1 MREQPPRLLL
11 IGNFL
16 SASLRTRSVS
26 EDLASRLAASGWD
39 VQITSTRQ
47 ARLPRLADFVAT
59 TWRRRRT
66 YDVAH
71 VDVYSGAAFV
81 WAEAACA
88 VLRAAGKPYVLTL
101 HGGNLPHF
109 ARRWPGRVARLLRP
123 AAAVA
128 APSRF
133 LLEQVRHLRSDVQ
146 LVPNALD
153 LVDYEFRERRQP
165 APNII
170 WLRAFHGIYN
180 PSLAPAVL
188 ARVAELYPDARL
200 TMVGADKGDGSLQA
214 TRAVVE
220 RLGLGERV
228 SIPGGVPKN
237 EVPRRLQEG
246 DIFINTTNIDN
257 TPVSV
262 LEAMACGL
270 CVVST
275 SVGGIPY
282 MLHDGVDSLL
292 VPPDDADAMAAAVCR
307 LIADP
312 ALASRI
318 SRAGRRAVEGFDWQ
332 PVLAQWQELFTAV
345 ALGRRAGARTA
356 RDGTIGGGD

>member
-1 MREQPPRLLL
+1 MRAEPPRLLL

-16 SASLRTRSVS
+16 SGSLRTRSVS

-39 VQITSTRQ
+39 VQVTSTRR
-47 ARLPRLADFVAT
+47 ARLPRLADFLTT

-71 VDVYSGAAFV
+71 VDVYSGAAFF
-81 WAEAACA
+81 WAESACA

-101 HGGNLPHF
+101 HGGNLPEF
-109 ARRWPGRVARLLRP
+109 ARKWPGRVERLLKP

-146 LVPNALD
+146 LLPNALD
-153 LVDYEFRERRQP
+153 LVDYEFRERRRP
-165 APNII
+165 EPNIM

-180 PSLAPAVL
+180 APLAPAVL
-188 ARVAELYPDARL
+188 ARVAAAHPDARL

-214 TRAVVE
+214 TRAAAE
-220 RLGLGERV
+220 RLGVSDRV
-228 SIPGGVPKN
+228 SFPGGVPKS

-246 DIFINTTNIDN
+246 DIFINTTNVDN

-262 LEAMACGL
+262 LEAMASGL

-275 SVGGIPY
+275 AVGGIPY
-282 MLHDGVDSLL
+282 MLRDGVDALL

-307 LIADP
+307 LLEDP
-312 ALASRI
+312 ALAARI

-332 PVLAQWQELFTAV
+332 PVLAQWQELFSAV
-345 ALGRRAGARTA
+345 SAAGPGRNV
-356 RDGTIGGGD
+356 

>member
-1 MREQPPRLLL
+1 MRADSPRLLL

-39 VQITSTRQ
+39 VQVTSTRR
-47 ARLPRLADFVAT
+47 ARLPRLADFLTT
-59 TWRRRRT
+59 TWRRRHT

-71 VDVYSGAAFV
+71 VDVYSGSAFV
-81 WAEAACA
+81 WAEAATA

-101 HGGNLPHF
+101 HGGNLPEF
-109 ARRWPGRVARLLRP
+109 ARRWPGRVERLLRP
-123 AAAVA
+123 ATAVA

-133 LLEQVRHLRSDVQ
+133 LLEQLRHLRSDVQ
-146 LVPNALD
+146 LLPNALD

-165 APNII
+165 APRLV
-170 WLRAFHGIYN
+170 WLRAFHDIYN
-180 PSLAPAVL
+180 PPLAPAVL
-188 ARVAELYPDARL
+188 ARVAAVHPDARL

-214 TRAVVE
+214 TLAAAE
-220 RLGLGERV
+220 RLGVRERL
-228 SIPGGVPKN
+228 SIPGGVPKS
-237 EVPRRLQEG
+237 EVPQRLQEG
-246 DIFINTTNIDN
+246 DIFINTTNVDN

-282 MLHDGVDSLL
+282 MLHDGVDALL

-312 ALASRI
+312 ALAARI
-318 SRAGRRAVEGFDWQ
+318 SRAGRSAVEGFDWQ
-332 PVLAQWQELFTAV
+332 PVLERWQELFTTVSA
-345 ALGRRAGARTA
+345 ATPARGA
-356 RDGTIGGGD
+356 